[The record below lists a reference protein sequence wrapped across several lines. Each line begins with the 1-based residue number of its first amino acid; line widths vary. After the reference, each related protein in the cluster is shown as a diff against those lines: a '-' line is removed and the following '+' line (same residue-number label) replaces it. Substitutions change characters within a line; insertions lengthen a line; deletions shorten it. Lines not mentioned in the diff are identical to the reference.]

1 MFFTT
6 QNLLIFPGA
15 ATQGHP
21 AAEFHPDPDTP
32 LVRLTTARGDRVVAL
47 FGPALTP
54 DGRPHPNAARRP
66 TILYFYG
73 NGMCLKGTTYEFGH
87 FRRLGANVLIPEY
100 VGYGLSGG
108 QAGEVG
114 CRETADAAYDHLSK
128 RPDVDPAKIVAAGR
142 SLGGAVAIDLALRR
156 PVATLFTLS
165 TFTRLADLARHHYP
179 FLPAAEWLLQDWFDS
194 LAKIGRVDCPVL
206 FVHGRRD
213 EIVPFAMMDR
223 LAAAARRPSRDSPSR
238 APGTSTS
245 SPSRTRSSNR
255 SGGSW
260 SPSLPAI
267 EPPRLNSPCE
277 VNNRLSSWMPFKVVP
292 LRAQDDRAAFL
303 RAQRLD
309 RVAEDP
315 QDDEGYCPDCC
326 DFTRFKEGIE

>member
-1 MFFTT
+1 VFFTT

-54 DGRPHPNAARRP
+54 NGRPHPNAARRP

-223 LAAAARRPSRDSPSR
+223 LAAAAR
-238 APGTSTS
+238 APV
-245 SPSRTRSSNR
+245 TRLAVEGAGHLDLFAFEDQILESIGR
-255 SGGSW
+255 
-260 SPSLPAI
+260 LL
-267 EPPRLNSPCE
+267 EPLTPG
-277 VNNRLSSWMPFKVVP
+277 
-292 LRAQDDRAAFL
+292 D
-303 RAQRLD
+303 
-309 RVAEDP
+309 
-315 QDDEGYCPDCC
+315 
-326 DFTRFKEGIE
+326 